1 VHVSEIERYLDDI
14 ADRLGELGGTFEAG
28 PSIEPVR
35 DESFAIL
42 DAVIRFDDG
51 SRLEIGI
58 VASGPRNFPDWLD
71 YSFHLM
77 DAQNVC
83 IFRYDNAPYHPG
95 TVHFPHHK
103 HVGEAETIV
112 DHPRPSLAQVIDEV
126 RRHVYKS

>member
-1 VHVSEIERYLDDI
+1 VHVSEIEGYLNDV
-14 ADRLGELGGTFEAG
+14 ADRISELGGTFEPDPEIYLDPDEGLGILYMVVRFEDG
-28 PSIEPVR
+28 PR
-35 DESFAIL
+35 L
-42 DAVIRFDDG
+42 DLRM
-51 SRLEIGI
+51 

-77 DAQNVC
+77 DAQNAC
-83 IFRYDNAPYHPG
+83 IFRYDNAPYHLE